1 MSFNQRQPQV
11 DLPFA
16 YFTIAVVRKVI
27 DYLAS
32 LFVVDSHFASRC
44 SPRKAIFTVIM
55 YKRVLA
61 HVTTAYQ
68 TPTFYPS

>member
-16 YFTIAVVRKVI
+16 YFTITIVERAI

-32 LFVVDSHFASRC
+32 LFFVDSHFASRC
-44 SPRKAIFTVIM
+44 SPRKATFTVIM
-55 YKRVLA
+55 YTRVLA
-61 HVTTAYQ
+61 HVATAYQ
-68 TPTFYPS
+68 IPTFYPS